1 MKKQLVNIALA
12 DVELSLDDSHE
23 WRVKGYATRFG
34 NVNCYGFKI
43 LTGAYQ
49 DVIASGAKP
58 KMFFNHDSFAVPIGY
73 WDKLEENAVGLKVEG
88 VLTQGVSMA
97 KDVYAALR
105 AGTVDGLSVSI
116 GFSEEDCDFDDK
128 GVMSLSK
135 VLKLDEISIVTAP
148 ADSKARVTQ
157 TLSADEIDSR
167 IESLETVCDLE
178 AFFKDV
184 GNLSRRQSGW
194 LLSKAKACFAAD
206 TRRDDALKAQTKLQA
221 IFERI
226 NKI

>member
-43 LTGAYQ
+43 LAGAYQ

-97 KDVYAALR
+97 KDVTRLFMPVRLTACRCRSAFLRRTVTLTTRALCLCQR
-105 AGTVDGLSVSI
+105 FSNSTKFRLSQRLLI
-116 GFSEEDCDFDDK
+116 
-128 GVMSLSK
+128 
-135 VLKLDEISIVTAP
+135 
-148 ADSKARVTQ
+148 
-157 TLSADEIDSR
+157 
-167 IESLETVCDLE
+167 
-178 AFFKDV
+178 
-184 GNLSRRQSGW
+184 RR
-194 LLSKAKACFAAD
+194 
-206 TRRDDALKAQTKLQA
+206 R
-221 IFERI
+221 E
-226 NKI
+226 